1 MCAPLLVGKNVVGEG
16 VLFDVLK
23 VSEGVLMLCCSSCRS
38 ITGLWDLTVYYM
50 TDAGWW

>member
-1 MCAPLLVGKNVVGEG
+1 MVREG

-23 VSEGVLMLCCSSCRS
+23 VSEGLLMLCCSSCRS